1 MWDGRFVFFL
11 SVTNLVDYT
20 VTGETEMWTTF
31 TITERPSCV
40 FFFYIKVNSIFSPP
54 QMLRNAK
61 SLQLSW
67 QIERKYKTVE
77 KVQN

>member
-1 MWDGRFVFFL
+1 MWDGSFVFFW

-31 TITERPSCV
+31 IITERPNCV

-61 SLQLSW
+61 SLQLSR

>member
-1 MWDGRFVFFL
+1 
-11 SVTNLVDYT
+11 
-20 VTGETEMWTTF
+20 MWTTF
-31 TITERPSCV
+31 IITERPNCV